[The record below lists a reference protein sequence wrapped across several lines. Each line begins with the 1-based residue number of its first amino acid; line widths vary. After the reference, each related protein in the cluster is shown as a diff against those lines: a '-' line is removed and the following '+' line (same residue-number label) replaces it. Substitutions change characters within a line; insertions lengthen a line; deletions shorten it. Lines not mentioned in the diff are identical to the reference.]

1 MDEIEK
7 NVDEGLKESHEK
19 ISRRVE
25 AHLSSDELRLQVQK
39 KVGDI
44 ALCDWSFTPV
54 VQSGGVYDVRPQ
66 AVSDARE
73 LKYDTIICSI
83 GAKYHEYNTN
93 IVRTLFINP
102 TDEQKKTYLAAVE
115 LLNHGTL
122 DKSVI
127 SLLTPGRRLSDVHKE
142 AMERFSQRHPQ
153 LTTYVSP
160 NLGYGQGLEF
170 RESVL
175 MISSSNST
183 VVSANHNYS
192 VNISLCH
199 IANANQPY
207 TIHLCQPFNAHS
219 LPNLP
224 SLNYQ
229 DISY

>member
-1 MDEIEK
+1 MAGAVPAGTYASEHIIMAAGAAAAIFE
-7 NVDEGLKESHEK
+7 N
-19 ISRRVE
+19 
-25 AHLSSDELRLQVQK
+25 LSER
-39 KVGDI
+39 
-44 ALCDWSFTPV
+44 
-54 VQSGGVYDVRPQ
+54 Q
-66 AVSDARE
+66 AN
-73 LKYDTIICSI
+73 
-83 GAKYHEYNTN
+83 G
-93 IVRTLFINP
+93 
-102 TDEQKKTYLAAVE
+102 KTYLAAVE
-115 LLNHGTL
+115 LLHHGTL